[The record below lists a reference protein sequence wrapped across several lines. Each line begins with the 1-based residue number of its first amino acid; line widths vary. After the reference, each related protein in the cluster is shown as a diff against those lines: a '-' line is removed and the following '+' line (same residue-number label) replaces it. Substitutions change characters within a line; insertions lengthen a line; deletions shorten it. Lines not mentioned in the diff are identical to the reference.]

1 MVHCVSKAPPRA
13 SDTQWHTWSVPNLHW
28 RGVAKYSRE
37 MRQDH
42 RTNAAPIQFFLHFE
56 YLADGS
62 NICKTSRCI
71 SVADEIS
78 QFMDPLVDPCI
89 DFNRFS
95 CGGFERSQT
104 LVGPNDI
111 KQTLDITIRNLKQR
125 IKNLLEI
132 KKNRRKDFE
141 TDQKIRDFY
150 DACLK
155 YQSILDREKL

>member
-1 MVHCVSKAPPRA
+1 ML
-13 SDTQWHTWSVPNLHW
+13 DTMKL
-28 RGVAKYSRE
+28 AL
-37 MRQDH
+37 
-42 RTNAAPIQFFLHFE
+42 ILLCLHFE

-78 QFMDPLVDPCI
+78 QLMDPLVDPCI

-111 KQTLDITIRNLKQR
+111 KQTVDITIRNLKQR
-125 IKNLLEI
+125 IKKLLEM
-132 KKNRRKDFE
+132 KKNRRNDFE
-141 TDQKIRDFY
+141 TNLLN
-150 DACLK
+150 LK
-155 YQSILDREKL
+155 NAVVRLKKLMIIHHLLYLKNEVANLKVAKLLMKLKK